1 MRKRQPLLFET
12 LQNLG
17 LFLLMLLLTGWT
29 ADWNDLRYVDVRLLY
44 VVIVAISF
52 GMRQGLLATVLAIAS
67 YVAALLHAQIDISY
81 VFYSVE
87 SWIPFILYGVAGAF
101 GGYWR
106 DKKYDDYDS
115 LADQYRE
122 QGERYDFLKELYRE
136 VVDVKNQL
144 QRQIVVSR
152 DSLGRLYSIT
162 EELQSPSPRTVC
174 VKTIGV
180 MEDIMECESAALYIH
195 QDGGNFGRLMAC
207 SQGLSST
214 LAPSVDLE
222 KRPKLQEAMERR
234 ELYVNTELDPDY
246 PAMAMPICDGETT
259 IGMAVLYQLDPQQYT
274 VYYKNLFQTLTRM
287 IQDNLIRAVRYQ
299 RQNWEKLTLP
309 GTLVLTKEAFAQEL
323 SALRLSKEELH
334 CPVSV
339 ARMGL
344 PPRTPEGTRGS
355 LQGWGMLG
363 REPQGSGDQSTAA
376 LYNRAASLT
385 ELRDIAQGLFP
396 QVKFYT
402 YVPPSN
408 YLSEEGR
415 QVVAEAL
422 PDLQVISGVY
432 TKEGEEGSVYVQDF
446 SVAEDGI
453 AEYPRVTSG
462 MLEDTYNEF
471 AAMNA
476 CALYGAF
483 SHFVHPDDILDKERG
498 GGQGWEDL
506 FQAYC
511 DKLGLVNRYFEG
523 LRPLTAVEAGQ
534 ALRVADALDVS
545 LTVEGDTAAGRCNGF
560 TRSAYCYLR
569 TDKDPQVDNE
579 TCRISPVC
587 GGYEGCWYL
596 VEILQPEFSFS
607 LKE

>member
-12 LQNLG
+12 LQNRG

-29 ADWNDLRYVDVRLLY
+29 ADWNDLRYMDVRLLY

-101 GGYWR
+101 GGYWS

-246 PAMAMPICDGETT
+246 PAMAMPICDGETS
-259 IGMAVLYQLDPQQYT
+259 IGMAVLYHLDPQQYT

-299 RQNWEKLTLP
+299 QQNWEKLTLP

-323 SALRLSKEELH
+323 H

-339 ARMGL
+339 ARVGL

-355 LQGWGMLG
+355 LQGWGMLSW
-363 REPQGSGDQSTAA
+363 EPQGGGDQSTAA
-376 LYNRAASLT
+376 LYNRAASL
-385 ELRDIAQGLFP
+385 LRGTDLLGIGE
-396 QVKFYT
+396 
-402 YVPPSN
+402 N
-408 YLSEEGR
+408 G
-415 QVVAEAL
+415 
-422 PDLQVISGVY
+422 DLQAAFLYVGPSRRPVL
-432 TKEGEEGSVYVQDF
+432 EERF
-446 SVAEDGI
+446 S
-453 AEYPRVTSG
+453 RS
-462 MLEDTYNEF
+462 
-471 AAMNA
+471 
-476 CALYGAF
+476 
-483 SHFVHPDDILDKERG
+483 
-498 GGQGWEDL
+498 
-506 FQAYC
+506 
-511 DKLGLVNRYFEG
+511 
-523 LRPLTAVEAGQ
+523 
-534 ALRVADALDVS
+534 
-545 LTVEGDTAAGRCNGF
+545 GF
-560 TRSAYCYLR
+560 TL
-569 TDKDPQVDNE
+569 TWLD
-579 TCRISPVC
+579 
-587 GGYEGCWYL
+587 
-596 VEILQPEFSFS
+596 
-607 LKE
+607 

>member
-101 GGYWR
+101 GGYWS

-152 DSLGRLYSIT
+152 DSLGRLYCIT

-246 PAMAMPICDGETT
+246 PAMAMPICDGETA

-299 RQNWEKLTLP
+299 RQNWEKLILP

-339 ARMGL
+339 ARVGL

-363 REPQGSGDQSTAA
+363 REPQGSGDQSPAA
-376 LYNRAASLT
+376 LYNRAASL
-385 ELRDIAQGLFP
+385 LRGTDLLGIGE
-396 QVKFYT
+396 
-402 YVPPSN
+402 N
-408 YLSEEGR
+408 G
-415 QVVAEAL
+415 
-422 PDLQVISGVY
+422 DLQAAFLYVGPSRRPVL
-432 TKEGEEGSVYVQDF
+432 EERF
-446 SVAEDGI
+446 S
-453 AEYPRVTSG
+453 RS
-462 MLEDTYNEF
+462 
-471 AAMNA
+471 
-476 CALYGAF
+476 
-483 SHFVHPDDILDKERG
+483 
-498 GGQGWEDL
+498 
-506 FQAYC
+506 
-511 DKLGLVNRYFEG
+511 
-523 LRPLTAVEAGQ
+523 
-534 ALRVADALDVS
+534 
-545 LTVEGDTAAGRCNGF
+545 GF
-560 TRSAYCYLR
+560 TL
-569 TDKDPQVDNE
+569 TWLD
-579 TCRISPVC
+579 
-587 GGYEGCWYL
+587 
-596 VEILQPEFSFS
+596 
-607 LKE
+607 